1 MPPYFKDGLRDVKY
15 TIKSKGDEINYLF
28 GEIIDPEGKNVT
40 IYITNGL
47 QDFMSLKNLT
57 LSMKPTKSGVY
68 SLQVEL
74 KDEDGSFSRSEF
86 NIEIKIEDE
95 KNI

>member
-1 MPPYFKDGLRDVKY
+1 MPPYFKNGLKDEDYR
-15 TIKSKGDEINYLF
+15 IKSRGDELNYFF
-28 GEIIDPEGKNVT
+28 GKIIDPEGKNVT

-95 KNI
+95 KKI